1 MPPKLRKRSTGA
13 AARSPATNGEEG
25 HTGSKSSET
34 SPAASGRWTR
44 ARARDL
50 GFDTTDHPRV
60 SDSAGGGG
68 RTDRKA
74 PAGAA
79 PKKRKGVSAS
89 TSAGPVPRKT
99 TAAGRKRRNPPCPSL
114 PPGQCTKLDQR
125 GLIPHLLAQPFFFP
139 SSFSFSV
146 RTPKMLIHAYRPSFS
161 LPHRKDIPTLRDEPR
176 DPLTADAVVSS
187 QDKAMVLRVARSVV
201 SVSSITPGKVI
212 LVLLFI

>member
-25 HTGSKSSET
+25 HAGSKSSET

-125 GLIPHLLAQPFFFP
+125 GLIPHLLAQPFF
-139 SSFSFSV
+139 
-146 RTPKMLIHAYRPSFS
+146 S
-161 LPHRKDIPTLRDEPR
+161 LLVFHL
-176 DPLTADAVVSS
+176 VF
-187 QDKAMVLRVARSVV
+187 VLQ
-201 SVSSITPGKVI
+201 KC
-212 LVLLFI
+212 